1 MSKNIKLLLRLRAVL
16 SAAMLFTTATPSLS
30 DSQIIGRAS
39 VIDGDTIEIHNQRI
53 RFEGIDAPESRQTC
67 NDPSGAPWQ
76 CGRASAFALADKIGT
91 ATVACQAH
99 GRDRYKRALAVCY
112 LSDEDLSAWM
122 VQNGWAVAYRK
133 YSTAYVVQE
142 DEARHSERNI
152 WAGNFEMPWD
162 WRRTH

>member
-1 MSKNIKLLLRLRAVL
+1 MSTNIKSLRPLRAIV
-16 SAAMLFTTATPSLS
+16 SAAMLFATATPSLS

-67 NDPSGAPWQ
+67 NDPSGAPWR

-91 ATVACQAH
+91 ATVTCQAH
-99 GRDRYKRALAVCY
+99 GRDRYKRALAICF
-112 LSDEDLSAWM
+112 LSDEDLNAWM

-133 YSTAYVVQE
+133 YSTDYVEQE
-142 DEARHSERNI
+142 DQARQSEMNI
-152 WAGNFEMPWD
+152 WAGSFEMPWD
-162 WRRTH
+162 WRRSN